1 MARNT
6 SSSPSSQEQ
15 ASKGSKR
22 QFGFYR
28 WVVLGIIFILYTI
41 ATADRANFGMALPY
55 IKEEFNLSNSD
66 AGLLIGFFFTF
77 YAIGQIPCGFIYRKV
92 QVRIVLPLAMILTSI
107 CTWFIGHTSNIFL
120 LKLFRAGLGLAEAP
134 LGIGCGTTINN
145 WFPPKEKGTAMGF
158 YFAAMKCGPVIVP
171 PICGIIILAWGW
183 RALFIACAIP
193 GLIIAILWWFFVHN
207 KPEESPFVSQKEID
221 YINGHHVDAH
231 ETVVDETTTPTT
243 PTRDLCPAWLD
254 KFIRRKRL
262 AVVDSNVKVFTS
274 WNIFGSGLCFMC
286 MSGIINT
293 IMLWIPTYL
302 KDEKGFGIVGT
313 GFMAAAPF
321 VGAVLGNMIG
331 GMISDRVF
339 KKRRKP
345 LMIISAISTTVM
357 MYSLVYAPN
366 DSLYLAVML
375 FLMGLLLNLSYSAF
389 VLYPSAFTT
398 KEVYPLA
405 YSLVNTGGSL
415 GGALVPGIV
424 GYFLD
429 STYGWSGAFLFLA
442 GCSIFCL
449 LILLSIAEPENEA
462 VV

>member
-1 MARNT
+1 MRTHKDVT
-6 SSSPSSQEQ
+6 SMDKPV
-15 ASKGSKR
+15 KR
-22 QFGFYR
+22 GFYR
-28 WVVLGIIFILYTI
+28 WIVLGIIFILYTI

-55 IKEEFNLSNSD
+55 IKQEFGLSNKD

-92 QVRIVLPLAMILTSI
+92 QVRTLIPISMILTSL
-107 CTWFIGHTSNIFL
+107 CTWFIGHTGSILL
-120 LKLFRAGLGLAEAP
+120 LKFFRAGLGLAEAP

-171 PICGIIILAWGW
+171 PICGIIILLWGW
-183 RALFIACAIP
+183 RALFVACAIP
-193 GLIIAILWWFFVHN
+193 GFLIAIAWWFLVHN
-207 KPEESPFVSQKEID
+207 KPEDSPYVSQAELNYIRSKEPID
-221 YINGHHVDAH
+221 SATKDAPLAT
-231 ETVVDETTTPTT
+231 ERID
-243 PTRDLCPAWLD
+243 RCPAWIDTL
-254 KFIRRKRL
+254 IRRKTL
-262 AVVDSNVKVFTS
+262 PTVDNNFKVFTS
-274 WNIFGSGLCFMC
+274 WNIIGSGLCFMC
-286 MSGIINT
+286 MSGVINT

-302 KDEKGFGIVGT
+302 KDEKGFGIVNT

-321 VGAVLGNMIG
+321 VGAVIGNMIG
-331 GMISDRVF
+331 GVISDRVF
-339 KKRRKP
+339 NKRRKP
-345 LMIISAISTTVM
+345 LMIVSATFTSIM

-366 DSLYLAVML
+366 NPIYLASML

-415 GGALVPGIV
+415 GGAIVPGVV
-424 GYFLD
+424 GFILD
-429 STYGWSGAFLFLA
+429 SVYGWGGAFLFMA

-449 LILLSIAEPENEA
+449 FIVLSIVEPK
-462 VV
+462 VSD